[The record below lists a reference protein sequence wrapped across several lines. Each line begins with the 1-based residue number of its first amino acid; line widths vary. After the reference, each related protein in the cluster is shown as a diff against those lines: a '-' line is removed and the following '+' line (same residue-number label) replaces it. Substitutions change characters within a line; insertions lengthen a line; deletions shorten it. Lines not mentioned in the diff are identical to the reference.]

1 MPLPAV
7 DLKIA
12 PLASERGDELRP
24 SRPSTHVARPTLGV
38 YWRTLRHLGGAQLG
52 YLAARRFWARSS
64 RPRRLAGPVT
74 LVKLARVP
82 DSAAWREWRPAVA
95 REMIRTRRFDFLHM
109 ANPPGG
115 AIPWSP
121 DTSSS
126 AEYPRLWRYHL
137 NYCDFL
143 NVDLT
148 RPGDEPDLRAALAIT
163 LDWLERNRAGSEVG
177 WEPYPLSLRIVN
189 WLKFVLRN
197 RAAIEALGDGQALD
211 LIIRSTAEQAAT
223 LERRLEYGLGANHL
237 IKNIKALLF
246 AGALLETTKSGE
258 WWSTGSRLLERE
270 LREQILP
277 DGGHFERSPMYH
289 LQVLEDLLDLRALAV
304 ASGRSLDGAL
314 LPERIAAMAA
324 FARAILHPDGEIPLF
339 NDSAFDIGRPTQELL
354 ALAADSPAWERR
366 HPARIPGSRRDDH
379 ALTKGGSAG
388 SSPSV
393 AVLTETGYAVIRD
406 PNSESA
412 LIFDCGPLGPDY
424 NPGHG
429 HCDVLSYELSLYGHR
444 VVVDTGVSSYERG
457 PERQYERSTA
467 AHNTLRVDGEDQA
480 EIWASF
486 RVGRRPRVDPIEAEE
501 VAGLEIVRGRH
512 FGYQHRGLVHSRAV
526 IHTAGNAWV
535 IVDSL
540 LQRMPSGRPRIS
552 RWRDDHAIESF
563 IHFHPSVAL
572 TPVAPDDP
580 SGAPDAET
588 LRTRWTL
595 EFGGHRVQLATLG
608 PGDLA
613 LEETTYSPEFGLRQP
628 RPTVRW
634 TTRATTPMMIHAFV
648 PEGESV
654 SIVRLP
660 EGGVEIEGV
669 PVFLGMILTKDLPLL
684 AQVGGEHR

>member
-1 MPLPAV
+1 MPLPAI
-7 DLKIA
+7 DLKTTPVA
-12 PLASERGDELRP
+12 GERGDKLRP
-24 SRPSTHVARPTLGV
+24 SRPSTDVARPTLGV
-38 YWRTLRHLGGAQLG
+38 YWRTLRHLGGSQLG
-52 YLAARRFWARSS
+52 YLAARRLWPRFSA
-64 RPRRLAGPVT
+64 PRRAAGRVALA
-74 LVKLARVP
+74 KLARAL
-82 DSAAWREWRPAVA
+82 DSSAWPEWRPAAA
-95 REMIRTRRFDFLHM
+95 RKMIRTRRFDFLHM

-148 RPGDEPDLRAALAIT
+148 RSDDEPDLRAALAIT
-163 LDWLERNRAGSEVG
+163 LDWMEWNRTGSEVG

-197 RAAIEALGDGQALD
+197 RAAIEALGEGQALD
-211 LIIRSTAEQAAT
+211 PIVRSTAEQAAT
-223 LERRLEYGLGANHL
+223 LERRLEYDLRANHL
-237 IKNIKALLF
+237 LKNAKALLF
-246 AGALLETTKSGE
+246 AGALLDTTRSDR
-258 WWSTGSRLLERE
+258 WWTTGSRLLERA
-270 LREQILP
+270 LGEQILP

-304 ASGRSLDGAL
+304 ASGRSPGPGAL
-314 LPERIAAMAA
+314 LSEPIAAMAA

-339 NDSAFDIGRPTQELL
+339 NDATFDGARPAQELL
-354 ALAADSPAWERR
+354 AVAGTAPSTEDAEGRAAA
-366 HPARIPGSRRDDH
+366 
-379 ALTKGGSAG
+379 
-388 SSPSV
+388 SSPSCR
-393 AVLTETGYAVIRD
+393 AVTVLADTGYAVIRD

-429 HCDVLSYELSLYGHR
+429 HCDVLSYELSLFGQR
-444 VVVDTGVSSYERG
+444 VVVDTGVSTYERG

-467 AHNTLRVDGEDQA
+467 AHNTVRVDGEDQA

-486 RVGRRPRVDPIEAEE
+486 RVGRRPRVDPIQTEE

-512 FGYQHRGLVHSRAV
+512 FGYQHLGLVHSRAI

-540 LQRMPSGRPRIS
+540 LQWMPSGELRIS
-552 RWRDDHAIESF
+552 GWREDHAIESF

-572 TPVAPDDP
+572 TPAAPDEP
-580 SGAPDAET
+580 SGALDAET
-588 LRTRWTL
+588 LRTRWRL
-595 EFGGHRVQLATLG
+595 EFGGHRIQLATLG
-608 PGDLA
+608 AGDFTLA
-613 LEETTYSPEFGLRQP
+613 ETTYSPEFGLRQP
-628 RPTVRW
+628 RRTVRW

-660 EGGVEIEGV
+660 EGVVEIECV
-669 PVFLGMILTKDLPLL
+669 PVFLGMILTKDHPLL
-684 AQVGGEHR
+684 ARAGGQHR